1 VVRQFDVLPGA
12 RKIAGTNGDLVPRLA
27 WPEWRQ
33 MLAENFAVKRDL
45 HRALQIMMDCKPK
58 ARQSLYEYTYE
69 KLALIHKLKLP
80 ISGAD
85 QVNLIMGGINDKQI
99 RFTVEAAGIKSP
111 SELAKHFRNFV

>member
-1 VVRQFDVLPGA
+1 
-12 RKIAGTNGDLVPRLA
+12 
-27 WPEWRQ
+27 

-111 SELAKHFRNFV
+111 SELAKHFRGAKCNAQKPLQNS